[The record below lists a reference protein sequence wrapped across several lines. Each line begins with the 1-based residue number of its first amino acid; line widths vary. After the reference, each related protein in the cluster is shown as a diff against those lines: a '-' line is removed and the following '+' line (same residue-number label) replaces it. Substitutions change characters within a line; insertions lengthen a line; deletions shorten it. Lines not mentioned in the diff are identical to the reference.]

1 MCPYLSLFPF
11 AMNRECICRC
21 HSVSY
26 FMYSRDDLNCIGGC
40 AQVISKYFVI
50 LYEIWASWNSVSR
63 PNPSWILRDNWI
75 VQVQREREREESE
88 KERDL
93 MTLLTSAL
101 IPLWGLH
108 LLDFP
113 SKYHISKYYPIRYL
127 IFNIQILG
135 GHRYAI
141 HSRYLVSNCFN
152 GWMKE
157 F

>member
-75 VQVQREREREESE
+75 VSVQRERERREQ
-88 KERDL
+88 KRERSHDSSYQCTNSTMRAPPSWL
-93 MTLLTSAL
+93 PFQIS
-101 IPLWGLH
+101 H
-108 LLDFP
+108 L
-113 SKYHISKYYPIRYL
+113 
-127 IFNIQILG
+127 QILSHKVFDFQYTNSG
-135 GHRYAI
+135 GTQI
-141 HSRYLVSNCFN
+141 CNS
-152 GWMKE
+152 
-157 F
+157 